1 MVVVVVMMMGAQYLP
16 KRPWTAAAVVWRV
29 FGVQRWVHCYFLTI
43 SSAQPACWEGE
54 GVFV

>member
-16 KRPWTAAAVVWRV
+16 KRPWTAAVVWRV